1 MNLNFQEY
9 GKGRPLLILHGLL
22 GSLDN
27 WHTLS
32 KAFATS
38 FRVLAVDQRNH
49 GRSPH
54 SDIFTYGAM
63 AEDLV
68 EFLDRLEIKS
78 TILLGHSMGGKT
90 AMQVALSHPERVE
103 KLIVV
108 DISPRAYPPLHDE
121 LLEALQSINLAD
133 YQSRQQVDKALETRV
148 PEFPV
153 RQFLLK
159 NLSRDASGEFSWKAN
174 LDVIFRNYKEI
185 ARQITAFDPFPKPAL
200 FVKGSRSGYI
210 LDSDTPAI
218 RRLFPRSTISTIEAG
233 HWIHADS
240 PEPFADLVRRFLK
253 DAAD

>member
-9 GKGRPLLILHGLL
+9 GKGQPLLILHGLL

-32 KAFATS
+32 KTFAAS

-54 SDIFTYGAM
+54 SDVFTYDAM

-68 EFLDRLEIKS
+68 EFLDRLQIKS
-78 TILLGHSMGGKT
+78 TSLLGHSMGGKT
-90 AMQVALSHPERVE
+90 AMQLALSHPERVE

-121 LLEALQSINLAD
+121 LLEAMLSVDLNV
-133 YQSRQQVDKALETRV
+133 YQSRQEVDKALEVRI

-159 NLSRDASGEFSWKAN
+159 NLSRGASGKFSWKAN
-174 LDVIFRNYKEI
+174 LDVISRNYKEI
-185 ARQITAFDPFPKPAL
+185 ARQIIAQDPFPKPTL
-200 FVKGSRSGYI
+200 FVKGIRSNYI

-218 RRLFPRSTISTIEAG
+218 RRLFPLATISALDSG
-233 HWIHADS
+233 HWIHAET
-240 PEPFADLVRRFLK
+240 PKPFADLVVRFLEK
-253 DAAD
+253 AAG

>member
-9 GKGRPLLILHGLL
+9 GRGRPLLILHGLL

-54 SDIFTYGAM
+54 SDIFTYDAM

-68 EFLDRLEIKS
+68 EFLDRLQIKS
-78 TILLGHSMGGKT
+78 TFLLGHSMGGKT
-90 AMQVALSHPERVE
+90 AMQLALSHPERVE

-121 LLEALQSINLAD
+121 LLDALLSVNLAD
-133 YQSRQQVDKALETRV
+133 YQSRQQVDKALEAKV

-159 NLSRDASGEFSWKAN
+159 NLTRDASGKFSWKAN
-174 LDVIFRNYKEI
+174 LDVISRNYEEI
-185 ARQITAFDPFPKPAL
+185 ARQITAQDPFPKPTL
-200 FVKGSRSGYI
+200 FVKGSRSNYI
-210 LDSDTPAI
+210 LDSDTHAI
-218 RRLFPRSTISTIEAG
+218 RHLFPRATISTIEAG

-240 PEPFADLVRRFLK
+240 PQPFADLVMRFLK
-253 DAAD
+253 DAAG